1 MRITIEDL
9 EALKELSD
17 EMEENHLETEKAMQE
32 DLGTIISNK
41 ITSLSVDVVV
51 QITRTRK

>member
-17 EMEENHLETEKAMQE
+17 EMEENHMETEKAMQE
-32 DLGTIISNK
+32 DLSK
-41 ITSLSVDVVV
+41 
-51 QITRTRK
+51 